1 MVIHLPNDES
11 HRGGRCGGI
20 CRVGDL
26 KPASPPTSNARMEVA
41 CHDDLRQRL
50 LKSWLS
56 STMPTSGYPKNRIFF
71 SPSNTTWN
79 ESIITPIQVI
89 FTNKERLRE
98 SGSPLDVGVRK
109 ESFDPRPFHH
119 PLPDDGAK
127 EDGCLQSLSIVKSS
141 HNPNQ
146 SMINPCK
153 NPQNIVFC
161 VKISR
166 NAHPL
171 HRQKPVLL

>member
-1 MVIHLPNDES
+1 MYKYIQSSGKGYRYRRDINPGLASHFQSENGSGLPWRTQAALIDILVVLHDAHVRISKEQ
-11 HRGGRCGGI
+11 
-20 CRVGDL
+20 DL
-26 KPASPPTSNARMEVA
+26 LFPFKY
-41 CHDDLRQRL
+41 DLERE
-50 LKSWLS
+50 
-56 STMPTSGYPKNRIFF
+56 Y
-71 SPSNTTWN
+71 NTL
-79 ESIITPIQVI
+79 IQVI

-98 SGSPLDVGVRK
+98 SGSPLYVGVRK

-119 PLPDDGAK
+119 PLPVDGAK

-146 SMINPCK
+146 SMIKPCK
-153 NPQNIVFC
+153 SPQNIVFC

-166 NAHPL
+166 NAHSF